1 MGTQAKTSQAKTPA
15 EVRAETLAQIQDY
28 VQASVLVLL
37 GALIVIMV
45 VVTLMSALGVLPW
58 LQIDARLGTA
68 RIPGFGPA
76 VQVLFTLFCVSLLS
90 FLPSSARVLKLERA
104 HRDFSLTLE
113 DVERAYRAAHAQDRA
128 DAFTL
133 SDEFSAVR
141 ERLAFLKKHPD
152 LAHLEPEI
160 LEIAAQM
167 SYLSRDLALV
177 YSDEAVAR
185 AKSFLAQRQAEA
197 GKHHDAIRAAAATAQ
212 ELRLWLEDVEAEER
226 EARRM
231 ITRLEG
237 DLKEVLPRLGLRVDA
252 GEGKVLSLSQPK
264 RGDADP
270 VALEVERASP

>member
-90 FLPSSARVLKLERA
+90 FLPSSARV
-104 HRDFSLTLE
+104 
-113 DVERAYRAAHAQDRA
+113 
-128 DAFTL
+128 
-133 SDEFSAVR
+133 
-141 ERLAFLKKHPD
+141 LKKHPD